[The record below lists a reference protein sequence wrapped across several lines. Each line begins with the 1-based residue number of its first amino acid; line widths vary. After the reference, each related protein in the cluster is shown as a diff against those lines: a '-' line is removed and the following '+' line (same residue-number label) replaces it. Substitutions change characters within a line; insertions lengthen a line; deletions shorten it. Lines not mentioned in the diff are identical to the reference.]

1 MTINLVHDKNTGVAF
16 VDICEAKQGAQI
28 RLVDVTETLGLKT
41 QVMAR
46 IDADEGTLL
55 GLMIEDYPAFKREI
69 MRKYVALAVER
80 IIDLI
85 VTKVKES
92 LPAPHRSERLLASY

>member
-1 MTINLVHDKNTGVAF
+1 MTMNLVHDKNTDVAF
-16 VDICEAKQGAQI
+16 VDICEARKGARI
-28 RLVDVTETLGLKT
+28 HLVDVTEVLGLKS

-46 IDADEGTLL
+46 IDSEEGALL

-69 MRKYVALAVER
+69 MRKYVAFAVER

-92 LPAPHRSERLLASY
+92 LPAPSRSDRLLASY